1 MVAVGTGDV
10 VGNGEVVGMLEDD
23 DLPDLLLGVPLLLE
37 VTLLLEVP
45 LLLLVL
51 FILPLFPPV
60 EEDHAEVGVAV
71 GFGFAEWMLPT
82 HSDDH
87 SEEATGGEA
96 VLPPHEASSTFITF
110 TISSTAFAS

>member
-23 DLPDLLLGVPLLLE
+23 DLPDLLLDVP
-37 VTLLLEVP
+37 LLLEVP

-71 GFGFAEWMLPT
+71 GFGFSEWMLPT